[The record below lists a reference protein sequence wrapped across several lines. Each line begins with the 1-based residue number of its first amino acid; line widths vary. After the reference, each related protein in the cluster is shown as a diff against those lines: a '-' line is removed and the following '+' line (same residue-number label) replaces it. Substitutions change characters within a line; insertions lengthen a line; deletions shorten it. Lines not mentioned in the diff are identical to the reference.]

1 MNKALESY
9 HFVALQ
15 AAVAA
20 CKEIMEI
27 YSTDFSTEFKN
38 DGSPLTNADR
48 ASSDCIQ
55 KMLSETGIPI
65 TSEETIKADYSVR
78 RNWELSWCVDPLDGT
93 KEFVKRNGE
102 FVVNIA
108 LIQNQQ
114 PVFGV
119 IASPVAK
126 NLIFG
131 GIDFGAFYARFEQLD
146 DPRKWQRL
154 KPIDELNEPLVL
166 ISSRSHFSG
175 DMGTFV
181 ESLKKQFSSIATATM
196 GSALK
201 FFDLVKGTADV
212 YPRFAPT
219 MEWDIAA
226 GHAIYLAVGG
236 DVTDVILGKPLKYN
250 KENLLNPEFIAY
262 KKSAFKNKGIK
273 VST

>member
-1 MNKALESY
+1 MNKPLESY
-9 HFVALQ
+9 HYVAIR
-15 AAVAA
+15 AAIAA
-20 CKEIMEI
+20 SKEIMEI

-38 DGSPLTNADR
+38 DGSPLTKADR

-55 KMLSETGIPI
+55 KMLAETDIPI
-65 TSEETIKADYSVR
+65 TSEETIKEDYSVR
-78 RNWELSWCVDPLDGT
+78 RNWEFSWCVDPLDGT

-131 GIDFGAFYARFEQLD
+131 GIDFGAFYLRFEELD
-146 DPRKWQRL
+146 NPAKWQHL
-154 KPIDELNEPLVL
+154 NLITELNEPLVL

-175 DMGTFV
+175 DLGVFV
-181 ESLKKQFSSIATATM
+181 ESLKSQFPNIATAKM

-226 GHAIYLAVGG
+226 GHAIYLSVGG
-236 DVTDVILGKPLKYN
+236 DVRDVKLGKPLKYN

-262 KKSAFKNKGIK
+262 KKSAFRNKGIK